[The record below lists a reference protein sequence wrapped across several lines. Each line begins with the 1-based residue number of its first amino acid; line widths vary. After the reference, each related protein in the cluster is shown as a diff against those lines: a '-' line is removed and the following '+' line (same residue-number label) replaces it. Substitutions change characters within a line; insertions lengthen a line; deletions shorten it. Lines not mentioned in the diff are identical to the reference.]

1 MATKVARKKPRGLAR
16 LWTIGWVRRAVQ
28 LYFVLFIAKIA
39 IEKAIVGEES
49 ETFVPSPE
57 AYSPFGGLEGLYK
70 FATTSGLFI
79 AHTHWSNLVLFAGV
93 VLMALVT
100 KSSFCGWICPF
111 GAVQEW
117 LGALGRRLGIKRVQ
131 VPARVDGVLR
141 YFKYVVLL
149 WATVGSATVGVM
161 VFRDVDPYHALVEA
175 TAVGFTSSTVVL
187 LVTLAASLFV
197 DRPWCKY
204 ACPLGATIGLLGRL
218 SLVKV
223 ERDASLCR
231 DCGLCDRKCP
241 MQVAVSTS
249 RRIATT
255 ECNNCLICTE
265 ACPHGALEPKL
276 VGVRGRIGAT
286 VPNTKGETHAA

>member
-1 MATKVARKKPRGLAR
+1 MATKVARKRSKGWAR
-16 LWTIGWVRRAVQ
+16 AWSLGWVRRLVQ
-28 LYFVLFIAKIA
+28 LYFLLFIAKIA
-39 IEKAIVGEES
+39 VEKAIVGEES
-49 ETFVPSPE
+49 TTFVPSPE
-57 AYSPFGGLEGLYK
+57 AYSPFGGFEGLYK

-93 VLMALVT
+93 VLMTLVT
-100 KSSFCGWICPF
+100 KSTFCGWICPF
-111 GAVQEW
+111 GALQEW
-117 LGALGRRLGIKRVQ
+117 LGALGRRLGIPRRQ
-131 VPARVDGVLR
+131 LPTRIDRVLR
-141 YFKYVVLL
+141 YFKYAVLV

-175 TAVGFTSSTVVL
+175 TAVGFGSSTVVL
-187 LVTLAASLFV
+187 IGTLVASLFV

-204 ACPLGATIGLLGRL
+204 ACPLGATLGLLGRL

-223 ERDASLCR
+223 ERDAAGCR

-241 MQVAVSTS
+241 MQVAVSTAGRVAS
-249 RRIATT
+249 P

-276 VGVRGRIGAT
+276 IGVRGLIT
-286 VPNTKGETHAA
+286 SKPPKIEGESNAA